1 MKLAKY
7 GKGSKRDSRNLAS
20 QDGDEAELNTKKT
33 CAILESIAYTP
44 PRSPLESLMKRS
56 VGPIL
61 MLIALFVAGCS
72 DSRLKNSSRENR
84 NGWIFVHLEGTPGQI
99 GYQHGYL
106 LAPEIDDLIKMFAFY
121 FENGSVKKDWKFFR
135 EAAERIFWPK
145 LDKEYQEEI
154 QGIVDGLAARGYKYD
169 AIDITALNANIEIAS
184 YYVPWLANK
193 MKQDSLNNRA
203 PGKCSAFIATGSFTE
218 DGKIVIGH
226 NNWSDYIS
234 GERWNV
240 IADIVPAKG
249 HRILMDCMPGLI
261 HSGDDFAINDAGIL
275 YTETTITQFKGF
287 DENRTPEFMRARKAA
302 QYASSIDDFI
312 RIMTTD
318 NNGGYAND
326 WLVGDTKTNEI
337 ARLELGLKNT
347 PVWRTFDGMY
357 EGSNFPSDPKL
368 TSEETTFNPNDMT
381 VSANSRKVRWAQLM
395 MEKKG
400 KINVEAAKSMEAEH
414 YDAIRKTEAVNGCVL
429 CGHIDVDPRGAPEWT
444 NPPYFPG
451 GAVQGKVT
459 SAALAKEMKI
469 WARMGH
475 PCGEDFLAAPFFE
488 KHPEYKWQE
497 KFLKD
502 MKGNPWTMFEAK
514 K

>member
-1 MKLAKY
+1 
-7 GKGSKRDSRNLAS
+7 
-20 QDGDEAELNTKKT
+20 
-33 CAILESIAYTP
+33 
-44 PRSPLESLMKRS
+44 MKRF

-61 MLIALFVAGCS
+61 LLIVLFYAGCS
-72 DSRLKNSSRENR
+72 DSRLRNSSREDK
-84 NGWIFVHLEGTPGQI
+84 NGWIYVHLEGMPSQI

-106 LAPEIDDLIKMFAFY
+106 LAPEIDDAIKMFAFY

-135 EAAERIFWPK
+135 DAAERIFWPK
-145 LDKEYQEEI
+145 LEKEYQEEI
-154 QGIVDGLAARGYKYD
+154 QGIVDGLATRGYKYD
-169 AIDITALNANIEIAS
+169 KIDITALNANIEIAS
-184 YYVPWLANK
+184 YYIPWLANK
-193 MKQDSLNNRA
+193 LKQDSLNNRA
-203 PGKCSAFIATGSFTE
+203 PGKCSAFIATGSYTE

-226 NNWSDYIS
+226 NNWSDYIN

-249 HRILMDCMPGLI
+249 HHILMDCMPGLI

-287 DENRTPEFMRARKAA
+287 DEKGTPEFMRARKAA

-312 RIMTTD
+312 KIMTTD

-337 ARLELGLKNT
+337 ARLELGLKNA
-347 PVWRTFDGMY
+347 PVWRTLDGMY

-395 MEKKG
+395 VEQKG
-400 KINVEAAKSMEAEH
+400 KINVDVAKAMEGEH
-414 YDAIRKTEAVNGCVL
+414 YDPIKKTQAINGCVL
-429 CGHIDVDPRGAPEWT
+429 CGHIDVDPRGAPEWS
-444 NPPYFPG
+444 NPPFFPT

-459 SAALAKEMKI
+459 SAALAKDMKI

-502 MKGNPWTMFEAK
+502 MKGNPWTLFEGK
-514 K
+514 R